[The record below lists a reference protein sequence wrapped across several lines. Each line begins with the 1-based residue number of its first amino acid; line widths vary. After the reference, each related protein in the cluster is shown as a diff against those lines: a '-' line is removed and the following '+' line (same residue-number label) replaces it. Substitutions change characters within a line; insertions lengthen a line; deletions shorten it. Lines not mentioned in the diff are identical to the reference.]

1 MLMCRHVL
9 ILHVAQGEYFIVQ
22 MLCLHFRG
30 IEPSRCGYFP
40 SFLSPHSYF
49 GEQSS
54 KLTVLLCKG
63 CVGVWCRHI
72 AVPDVC
78 VELETGTGITELWA
92 TA

>member
-30 IEPSRCGYFP
+30 IEPSLCGYFP
-40 SFLSPHSYF
+40 SFLSHSYF

-54 KLTVLLCKG
+54 KLTVLECW
-63 CVGVWCRHI
+63 CVVQTHC
-72 AVPDVC
+72 
-78 VELETGTGITELWA
+78 
-92 TA
+92 